1 MPKSAAESEWLS
13 QKFGQRSGLE
23 EDAVGRALD
32 DAHRRLGRTG
42 KTASQ
47 IHFEEIARMW

>member
-1 MPKSAAESEWLS
+1 MPKSVAESERLS

-23 EDAVGRALD
+23 EDVPD
-32 DAHRRLGRTG
+32 DAYRGLGRTG